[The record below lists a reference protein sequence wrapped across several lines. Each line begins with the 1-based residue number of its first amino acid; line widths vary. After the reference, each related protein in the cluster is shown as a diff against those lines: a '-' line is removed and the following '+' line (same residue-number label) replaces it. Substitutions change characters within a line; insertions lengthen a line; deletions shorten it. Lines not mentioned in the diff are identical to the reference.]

1 MLIERAD
8 FTGLDILAA
17 HRQACWERQRVYV
30 AACSPLHRRV
40 YGKRELPLRLEDFAE
55 APLDRQGDAAREP
68 AAASALR

>member
-17 HRQACWERQRVYV
+17 HRQACWERQRAYV

-40 YGKRELPLRLEDFAE
+40 YGKKELPLRLEDFAE
-55 APLDRQGDAAREP
+55 APLAVAT
-68 AAASALR
+68 A